1 MGDILKKQ
9 DRDIVF
15 SLCQYGAGNV
25 WEWGNDVGGHLWRM
39 TGDIRDDWPSMTGIG
54 FQQTGREQF
63 AGPGG
68 WNDTDMLVVGMVGW
82 SQGSRP
88 TNLTP
93 NEQLTHISLW
103 ALQAAPM
110 LIGADLSQIDEWT
123 TNVLGNREVLGVNQ
137 DVLGK
142 PAGRKSSD
150 GWVEVWARP
159 LADGTMAVGLF
170 NRGPEAATVTAK
182 FSDLGLT
189 GTQAVRDLW
198 THKDLPPARE
208 QISATVPRHGVVFV
222 RIGKP
227 KS

>member
-1 MGDILKKQ
+1 
-9 DRDIVF
+9 
-15 SLCQYGAGNV
+15 V
-25 WEWGNDVGGHLWRM
+25 WEWGNDPEIKGNLWRM

-54 FQQTGREQF
+54 FQQTGRETY
-63 AGPGG
+63 AGPGH
-68 WNDTDMLVVGMVGW
+68 WNDTDMLVVGTVGW

-123 TNVLGNREVLGVNQ
+123 TNILGNREVLGVNQ

-142 PAGRKSSD
+142 PAGRKFSD
-150 GWVEVWARP
+150 GWVEIWARP
-159 LADGTMAVGLF
+159 LEDGTMAVGLF
-170 NRGPEAATVTAK
+170 NRGPEAATVSAK

-189 GTQAVRDLW
+189 GSQPVRDLW
-198 THKDLPPARE
+198 THKDLSAARD
-208 QISATVPRHGVVFV
+208 QFSATVPRHGVVLV
-222 RIGKP
+222 KIGKP